1 MPTDNLQPPQQRW
14 FTRLLKRRQ
23 PKTASATLAHNDD
36 RALVLSLSPKRIPS
50 RKQLQYLPRVLT
62 TRDRNWIRS
71 CVILIIASI
80 LTLIGHTI
88 YKHVV
93 IIPADG
99 GTLNEGIVGTP
110 QYINPVLARP
120 YTADAELTHL
130 VFRGLMKVNDQ
141 LAVVPDLVSSLTVS
155 ADGKVYTAI
164 LRSNMQWSD
173 GTALTAD
180 DVQYTYETIADASYQ
195 SPLLSVFKN
204 VKVTTTD
211 KHTVVFTLPAPLSS
225 FPASLTLGILPKQ
238 DWQDQSAQAFPLAEL
253 NVKPIGNGPYK
264 FQSVTKDRN
273 GNIKAYTFTRNKYYN
288 GAKPHIAKITV
299 KVYSDEASAVDAL
312 KSDAVDS
319 LGGIDSTSIA
329 AVKKYRQIST
339 FDLSQLTGVFFN
351 QKTSIILKAAEVR
364 QALAMTVDRAALI
377 KTSDNN
383 VGAPA
388 NGPLLSGQPG
398 FSTLARHIDLNVA
411 QATAL
416 LDQNGWKVG
425 TTGIRQKGGRDLAF
439 TLTTVNDP
447 SYVAMAQALAKSWL
461 AIGAKVDVKTVDVD
475 RIMKDAIQPRQYD
488 ALLYGELTDAAADMY
503 PLWDSSQQQ
512 DPGFA
517 LAIATLKNADT
528 DLEKA
533 RATTDPNAY
542 AADLLDFQNIFAD
555 SVPAIIISQTQYVY
569 AHEKNL
575 RGFTTD
581 RLVAPMN
588 RFDDISSWY
597 TNTTWSWK

>member
-1 MPTDNLQPPQQRW
+1 MPTDNLQPPRQRW

-71 CVILIIASI
+71 CVTLIIASI
-80 LTLIGHTI
+80 LTLVGHTL
-88 YKHVV
+88 YKHIV

-130 VFRGLMKVNDQ
+130 VFRGLMKVDDK
-141 LAVVPDLVSSLTVS
+141 LAVVPDIASSISAS
-155 ADGKVYTAI
+155 ADGKVYTVV
-164 LRSNMQWSD
+164 LRSSQYWSD
-173 GTALTAD
+173 GTELTAD
-180 DVQYTYETIADASYQ
+180 DVQYTYETIADATYQ

-204 VKVTTTD
+204 IKVTTTD
-211 KHTVVFTLPAPLSS
+211 KHTVVFTLPTALSS
-225 FPASLTLGILPKQ
+225 FPASLTLGILPKA
-238 DWQDQSAQAFPLAEL
+238 DWQDQTAKAFPLAEL

-264 FQSVTKDRN
+264 FQSVTKDRS

-288 GAKPHIAKITV
+288 GTKPHITKITV
-299 KVYSDEASAVDAL
+299 KVYPDEAGAIDAL
-312 KSDAVDS
+312 KSDAIDS
-319 LGGIDSTSIA
+319 LGGFDSSSVA
-329 AVKKYRQIST
+329 AVKKYRQLSAI
-339 FDLSQLTGVFFN
+339 DLSQLTGVFFN
-351 QKTSIILKAAEVR
+351 QKTSVVLKASEVR
-364 QALAMTVDRAALI
+364 QALAMTIDRPALI
-377 KTSDNN
+377 KTADNN
-383 VGAPA
+383 IGTPA
-388 NGPLLSGQPG
+388 NGPLLPGQPG
-398 FSTLARHIDLNVA
+398 FSTLARHVDLNVT
-411 QATAL
+411 QAAAL

-425 TTGIRQKGGRDLAF
+425 TSGIRQKGGRDLAF
-439 TLTTVNDP
+439 SLTTVNDP
-447 SYVAMAQALAKSWL
+447 SYVTMAQALVKSWL
-461 AIGAKVDVKTVDVD
+461 AIGIKADIKTVDVD

-488 ALLYGELTDAAADMY
+488 ALLYGELTDASADMY
-503 PLWDSSQQQ
+503 PLWHSAQQQ

-533 RATTDPNAY
+533 RATTDPNVY

-555 SVPAIIISQTQYVY
+555 SVPAIIISQTQYIY

-575 RGFTTD
+575 RGITID

-588 RFDDISSWY
+588 RFDDIASWY
-597 TNTTWSWK
+597 TTTTWSWK